1 MTTFTTN
8 FSSNRNGT
16 TPVSYHNPNDVTI
29 EVTTEL
35 FKQLPSKP
43 STYLRGKNSV
53 VFSATGSN
61 AILPYARTINR
72 GCVRP
77 HAAGKRFPADKFEL
91 IEHKQGTN
99 FGVLSLSATLESHD
113 VDGLVAFPTF
123 DDKELLINGHTMS
136 FFKEGTKKLDHITH
150 GLVSAV
156 NIGQD
161 PQGNALAHLLFET
174 VDGRMSSI
182 VLPYAKIADDL
193 ANQARQQGIVVV
205 NEYLLCEFL
214 NAQLVLL
221 MMAKA
226 KDNRLGFTAVDKLGW
241 HRMPTGQFAY
251 NFGTHIVAKADA
263 ASQLISTTTNPPQ
276 LRQKGSLADWQ
287 QHIGIHLTGN
297 DFAIG
302 MLCMGLMPMLFK
314 FMPAIMPV
322 TVHLCGDTKHGKSLL
337 SHVISSMFSNGGKA
351 MTDDDIEPYLRD
363 LYATR
368 AGLEAHLQMLDG
380 LPACFD
386 ELGMYDAS
394 NDPCQ
399 LIYSVSAST
408 GKLTARSDSMAQAR
422 KLRRTL
428 LLLLGEISMRN
439 SVLDSES
446 CQGGVLN
453 RLFELT
459 IAKPIFP
466 QGESTQW
473 CQQLLSD
480 CSIYYGTVAD
490 GFIRSLIEADVCH
503 QMVNARFIQAYQRIE
518 QDHPELAGLP
528 TKEDRILSVIALAEV
543 AGQWA
548 VEQQILPFDSMA
560 ITNAID
566 ELVRRLIQQA
576 HDAVGRVVEY
586 IEHALQ
592 DTILSTVVRKDSKS
606 AVFLYTSRGDGCND
620 YLALDADKFD
630 EYFGDKL
637 SLQLRQDL
645 RAKGRLK
652 NTCSG
657 RDDYRIGKC
666 ALKVYLL
673 RYDTFLR
680 SVYHNDAI
688 VDYFDREARCTTISL
703 QDEFGNDD

>member
-1 MTTFTTN
+1 
-8 FSSNRNGT
+8 
-16 TPVSYHNPNDVTI
+16 
-29 EVTTEL
+29 
-35 FKQLPSKP
+35 
-43 STYLRGKNSV
+43 
-53 VFSATGSN
+53 
-61 AILPYARTINR
+61 
-72 GCVRP
+72 
-77 HAAGKRFPADKFEL
+77 
-91 IEHKQGTN
+91 
-99 FGVLSLSATLESHD
+99 
-113 VDGLVAFPTF
+113 
-123 DDKELLINGHTMS
+123 
-136 FFKEGTKKLDHITH
+136 
-150 GLVSAV
+150 
-156 NIGQD
+156 
-161 PQGNALAHLLFET
+161 
-174 VDGRMSSI
+174 
-182 VLPYAKIADDL
+182 
-193 ANQARQQGIVVV
+193 
-205 NEYLLCEFL
+205 
-214 NAQLVLL
+214 
-221 MMAKA
+221 MAKA
-226 KDNRLGFTAVDKLGW
+226 NDNRLGFNAVDKLGW
-241 HRMPTGQFAY
+241 HRMPSGKFAY

-263 ASQLISTTTNPPQ
+263 ASQLISTTTNPAQ
-276 LRQKGSLADWQ
+276 LQQKGSLYDWQ
-287 QHIGIHLTGN
+287 QHIGTHLTGN

-302 MLCMGLMPMLFK
+302 MLCIGLMPMLFK

-394 NDPCQ
+394 DDPCQ

-408 GKLTARSDSMAQAR
+408 GKLTARSDSKAQTR

-459 IAKPIFP
+459 ITKPIFP
-466 QGESTQW
+466 QGKSTQW

-480 CSIYYGTVAD
+480 CSTFYGAVAD
-490 GFIRSLIEADVCH
+490 GFIRSLIQADVCH
-503 QMVNARFIQAYQRIE
+503 EMVHARFTQAYQRIE
-518 QDHPELAGLP
+518 QEHPELASLP
-528 TKEDRILSVIALAEV
+528 TKEDRILCVIALAEV

-548 VEQQILPFDSMA
+548 VEQQILSFDSIA
-560 ITNAID
+560 ITQAID

-576 HDAVGRVVEY
+576 HDAVGQVVGY

-592 DTILSTVVRKDSKS
+592 DTILSSVVRKDSKS
-606 AVFLYTSRGDGCND
+606 AVFLYNTRGDGCND
-620 YLALDADKFD
+620 CLALDADKFD
-630 EYFGDKL
+630 EYFGEKL

-652 NTCSG
+652 NTGSG

-666 ALKVYLL
+666 QLKVYLL
-673 RYDTFLR
+673 RYDAFLR
-680 SVYHNDAI
+680 SVYHNDAM
-688 VDYFDREARCTTISL
+688 VDYFDKEARCTIISL
-703 QDEFGNDD
+703 EDEMGDDD

>member
-1 MTTFTTN
+1 MTIFISN

-16 TPVSYHNPNDVTI
+16 TPVSHYSTDVTI

-35 FKQLPSKP
+35 FKQLPNKP
-43 STYLRGKNSV
+43 LTYLQGKNTV
-53 VFSATGSN
+53 VFTATGSN

-72 GCVRP
+72 GCVKP
-77 HAAGKRFPADKFEL
+77 HVAGKRFAANKFEL

-99 FGVLSLSATLESHD
+99 FGVLSLSATFESYD
-113 VDGLVAFPTF
+113 VDGLVAYPTF
-123 DDKELLINGHTMS
+123 DDKELLINGHIMS
-136 FFKEGTKKLDHITH
+136 FLKSDGKKLDHITH

-161 PQGNALAHLLFET
+161 SQGNALVSILFES
-174 VDGRMSSI
+174 VDGRMSTV

-193 ANQARQQGIVVV
+193 PTQARQHGIVVV
-205 NEYLLCEFL
+205 SEYLLSEYI

-263 ASQLISTTTNPPQ
+263 ASQLISTTTNPAQ
-276 LRQKGSLADWQ
+276 LQQKGSLADWQ

-302 MLCMGLMPMLFK
+302 MLCMSLMPVLFK

-351 MTDDDIEPYLRD
+351 MTDDDIEPFLRD

-394 NDPCQ
+394 DDPCQ

-408 GKLTARSDSMAQAR
+408 GKLTARSDSKAQAR

-480 CSIYYGTVAD
+480 CSTYYGAVAD

-503 QMVNARFIQAYQRIE
+503 EMVHARFIQAYQRIE
-518 QDHPELAGLP
+518 QDHPELASLP

-548 VEQQILPFDSMA
+548 VEQKILPFDSVA
-560 ITNAID
+560 ITKAID
-566 ELVRRLIQQA
+566 ELVRRLIQQT
-576 HDAVGRVVEY
+576 HDAVGRVVAY
-586 IEHALQ
+586 IEHTLQ
-592 DTILSTVVRKDSKS
+592 DTILSSVVRKDSKS
-606 AVFLYTSRGDGCND
+606 AVFLYTTSGDGCND

-652 NTCSG
+652 NTGSG

-680 SVYHNDAI
+680 SMYHNDTM
-688 VDYFDREARCTTISL
+688 VDYFDKEAQCTTISL
-703 QDEFGNDD
+703 QDEMGDDD